1 MPDDKTA
8 PCFIGLNDWIFLF
21 EALYLL
27 SAHYSGYGQLTM
39 LKATEDTDKQD
50 RVPAFQ
56 GKPAREVTALFPRPS
71 LPGSPLSPS
80 LHSPETHLT

>member
-8 PCFIGLNDWIFLF
+8 PCFIGLKQLQKGIFNH
-21 EALYLL
+21 YLL

-56 GKPAREVTALFPRPS
+56 GKPAREVTALFPRPP